1 MNVFSIEKLR
11 FGVRPDDFHIMMTVE
26 GTGTGFKGN
35 KKISG
40 EKVHGVVWYEV
51 SELTAILAGALQ
63 VCQRASKGLEQQAR
77 QDAKHAEVER
87 LRRDILE
94 GREREK
100 PKEDGA

>member
-1 MNVFSIEKLR
+1 MNAFSIEKLR
-11 FGVRPDDFHIMMTVE
+11 FEVNPDDFTIMMTVD
-26 GTGTGFKGN
+26 GTGCKGN

-51 SELTAILAGALQ
+51 SELTAILADALQ
-63 VCQRASKGLEQQAR
+63 VCQRASKVLEKQAR
-77 QDAKHAEVER
+77 QDAKHAEIAG
-87 LRRDILE
+87 LHRDILE

>member
-1 MNVFSIEKLR
+1 MNSFSIEKLR
-11 FGVRPDDFHIMMTVE
+11 FEVNPDDFTIIMKVE
-26 GTGTGFKGN
+26 GTGFKGN

-63 VCQRASKGLEQQAR
+63 VCQRASKGLEKQAR
-77 QDAKHAEVER
+77 QDAKHV
-87 LRRDILE
+87 ILE

-100 PKEDGA
+100 SKEDSA

>member
-26 GTGTGFKGN
+26 GTGIGFKGN

-40 EKVHGVVWYEV
+40 EKVHGIVWYEV
-51 SELTAILAGALQ
+51 SDLTAILADALQ
-63 VCQRASKGLEQQAR
+63 VCKRASKVLEKQSR
-77 QDAKHAEVER
+77 QDAKHV
-87 LRRDILE
+87 ILE

-100 PKEDGA
+100 SKEDGA